1 MARNIRA
8 APASKKKTR
17 SSLAFYQKKE
27 DANQVSKS
35 AQRRRKQRE
44 REQLAGN
51 KAGMQELTDMVSMIK
66 SEEAIK
72 PASRQTDST
81 FKSKREMLRR
91 ERQRQPVI
99 LADLHQT
106 VNPFAALRTHARNTL
121 DLAPRKPITENDE
134 QMDAS

>member
-1 MARNIRA
+1 MARSVCAIP
-8 APASKKKTR
+8 APGKKTR
-17 SSLAFYQKKE
+17 SSLASHLKKE
-27 DANQVSKS
+27 NEGQVSKS

-51 KAGMQELTDMVSMIK
+51 KAGMQELTDMVTMME
-66 SEEAIK
+66 SEETKK
-72 PASRQTDST
+72 PESQHSSHTSKSR
-81 FKSKREMLRR
+81 REMLRR

-99 LADLHQT
+99 LADLRQS

-121 DLAPRKPITENDE
+121 DLAPRKQMTEIDE

>member
-1 MARNIRA
+1 
-8 APASKKKTR
+8 
-17 SSLAFYQKKE
+17 
-27 DANQVSKS
+27 
-35 AQRRRKQRE
+35 
-44 REQLAGN
+44 
-51 KAGMQELTDMVSMIK
+51 MIK

-99 LADLHQT
+99 LADLHQSG
-106 VNPFAALRTHARNTL
+106 NPFAALRTHARNTL